1 VQWQSI
7 LTSNIISRWIA
18 SFFYSL
24 QWQNIYFMTI
34 KVQVNHI
41 THYKYDRPVNL
52 SPQTIRLRPSPHN
65 KVPVTSYSFNI
76 TPKEHFLN
84 WYQDIYGNF
93 LANIFFPEKITEF
106 KIDVQVQADINIIN
120 PFDFFL
126 DIKYEKWPFEYE
138 SSVKTELKQY
148 LDPAEKGKL
157 LMEFVGKLNT
167 KQNQNKNTI
176 DFLVEVNQA
185 VNKALGYVI
194 RLDPGV
200 FTCEETL
207 TKKLGSCRDMAW
219 LLCQVYRHLGFAAR
233 FVSGYSIQL
242 KADEKPVI
250 GPAGVEQDI
259 VDLHAWTEIY
269 IPGAGWVGLDP
280 TSGML
285 CGEGHIPLCA
295 SATFENA
302 APVSGL
308 IDPCQSTIDHRMEVI
323 RIHEDPRTTK
333 PFSDLEWN
341 EIEKTAQQIDKDI
354 LKQDIRLTIG
364 GEPTFIS
371 AENRDAPEWNTAALG
386 KEKREKAVELL
397 YRLRNKF
404 SKGGNLHFGQGK
416 WYGGETL
423 PRWAFACIWR
433 KDGEPI
439 WNDTNNYAEE
449 KTDYKYNYTH
459 AKKFTENLTQALC
472 IPKISIKEA
481 YEDAPYYL
489 LRERFL
495 PIEGKLIKAAEK
507 DDEVKKL
514 LNIDKSMLGKPKGFV
529 LPLIYSIKRKKW
541 ISNTWK
547 FRNKFMM
554 LIPGDSPIGYR
565 LPLNSIPYIK
575 ESEREIPPERSNF
588 GEFEN
593 LPKRKI
599 IDKKIENN
607 FKKKLTAKETEYLK
621 KDKNGYVRT
630 ALCVEPR
637 NGKLHIFLPP
647 ITYAEH
653 YIELIAAIEFTAKK
667 TGIKILIE
675 GYEPPRDPRTN
686 HFHITP
692 DPGVI
697 EVNVHP
703 AKNWDDLKQI
713 NEVLFEEAKQTM
725 LTAEK
730 FMIDG
735 RRVGTGGGNHITLGG
750 ITPTDSPWL
759 RRPDLLKSVISYW
772 QNHPGLSYLFSS
784 IFIGPTSQAPRIDEA
799 RNDSLYELE
808 IALQQ
813 FNRKNKIPTYLV
825 DRLLRNI
832 LVDLTGNTHR
842 AEISIDKLYTPE
854 GERGR
859 LGLVEFR
866 GFEMTPHA
874 RMNLVQVLL
883 IKALVTKFWKQP
895 YSGNLIKWGT
905 LLHDKYMLPHFVWE
919 DFKTII
925 SDLNNNGYNFDASW
939 FQNQYDFRFP
949 IYGKTHIAGAEIELK
964 MALEPWPVLG
974 EETIAGATSR
984 GVDSAL
990 ERVQV
995 KVTGLDEN
1003 RYALTCNKVLVP
1015 LRKTETNDC
1024 KIAGIRF
1031 KAWNPTYTMHPNLP
1045 IHTPLVFDVVDL
1057 QNEVSVGG
1065 FRYHVFHP
1073 GGRNYETTPVNVN
1086 EAEGRILSRFERT
1099 AHTSKKI
1106 KVRKIEPHPDFPY
1119 TLDLRRVYK

>member
-1 VQWQSI
+1 
-7 LTSNIISRWIA
+7 
-18 SFFYSL
+18 
-24 QWQNIYFMTI
+24 MTI
-34 KVQVNHI
+34 KAQVNHV

-52 SPQTIRLRPSPHN
+52 APQTVRLRPSPHN
-65 KVPVTSYSFNI
+65 KVPVTSYSFQI

-93 LANIFFPEKITEF
+93 LANIVFPEKITEF

-126 DIKYEKWPFEYE
+126 DRKYEKWPFEYE
-138 SSVKTELKQY
+138 QSVKTELTQY
-148 LDPAEKGKL
+148 LTPSESGKL
-157 LMEFVGKLNT
+157 LMDFVKSINT
-167 KQNQNKNTI
+167 KSNQGRNTI
-176 DFLVEVNQA
+176 DFLVEVNQK
-185 VNKALGYVI
+185 VNQALGYVI

-207 TKKLGSCRDMAW
+207 TRKVGSCRDMAW
-219 LLCQVYRHLGFAAR
+219 LLCQIFRHLGFAAR

-269 IPGAGWVGLDP
+269 IPGAGWIGLDP

-285 CGEGHIPLCA
+285 CSEGHIPLCA

-308 IDPCQSTIDHRMEVI
+308 LDVCECVLDHKMEVI

-333 PFSDLEWN
+333 PFSDIEWN
-341 EIEKTAQQIDKDI
+341 EVEAVAKQIDKDVA
-354 LKQDIRLTIG
+354 KHDIRLTIG

-371 AENRDAPEWNTAALG
+371 AENRDAAEWNTAALG
-386 KEKREKAVELL
+386 DEKRKKAVELL
-397 YRLRNKF
+397 YRLRSKF
-404 SKGGNLHFGQGK
+404 TKGGNLHFGQGK

-433 KDGEPI
+433 KDGEAI
-439 WNDTNNYAEE
+439 WSDTNNYGEDD
-449 KTDYKYNYTH
+449 KDYKYNYTH
-459 AKKFTENLTQALC
+459 AKKFSETLAKTLSLPNNV
-472 IPKISIKEA
+472 IREA
-481 YEDAPYYL
+481 YEDVPYYL

-495 PIEGKLIKAAEK
+495 PVEGKIIKDAEK
-507 DDEVKKL
+507 DDEIKKL
-514 LNIDKSMLGKPKGFV
+514 LKLNKSELGKPKGYV
-529 LPLIYSIKRKKW
+529 IPLIYSIRRKKW
-541 ISNTWK
+541 ISNLWK
-547 FRNKFMM
+547 FRSKFLM
-554 LIPGDSPIGYR
+554 LVPGDSPIGYR
-565 LPLNSIPYIK
+565 LPLNSIPFVP
-575 ESEREIPPERSNF
+575 ESNNEIPPERSNF
-588 GEFEN
+588 DSLDD
-593 LPKRKI
+593 LPKRKN
-599 IDKKIENN
+599 IDRKIGNN
-607 FKKKLTAKETEYLK
+607 FKKKLSAKDNEYLK

-630 ALCVEPR
+630 ALCIEAR
-637 NGKLHIFLPP
+637 NGRLHIFLPP
-647 ITYAEH
+647 IYYVEH
-653 YIELIAAIEFTAKK
+653 YLELVAALEFTAKQ
-667 TGIKILIE
+667 TGLKIQIE
-675 GYEPPRDPRTN
+675 GYEPPRDKRTN

-703 AKNWDDLKQI
+703 ANSWDELKQI
-713 NEVLFEEAKQTM
+713 NEVLFEEAKQTH

-750 ITPTDSPWL
+750 ITPADSPWL
-759 RRPDLLKSVISYW
+759 RKPDLLRSIITYW

-808 IALQQ
+808 LALKQ
-813 FNRKNKIPTYLV
+813 FERKNNLPSYLV

-832 LVDLTGNTHR
+832 LVDVTGNTHR
-842 AEISIDKLYTPE
+842 TEISIDKLFTPDS
-854 GERGR
+854 ERGR

-883 IKALVTKFWKQP
+883 IKALVTKFWKEP
-895 YSGNLIKWGT
+895 YNGKLIRWGT
-905 LLHDKYMLPHFVWE
+905 SLHDKFMLPHYVWE
-919 DFKTII
+919 DFKSVIQ
-925 SDLNNNGYNFDASW
+925 DLNDAGYEIDESW
-939 FQNQYDFRFP
+939 YQNQYDFRFP
-949 IYGKTHIAGAEIELK
+949 IYGKTNIAGAEIELK

-974 EETIAGATSR
+974 EENVAGATSR
-984 GVDSAL
+984 GVDSAM

-995 KVTGLDEN
+995 KVTGLDES
-1003 RYALTCNKVLVP
+1003 RYVLTCNKVAVP
-1015 LRKTETNDC
+1015 LQRTENNDV
-1024 KIAGIRF
+1024 KIAGIKF
-1031 KAWNPTYTMHPNLP
+1031 KAWNPVWTLHPNLP
-1045 IHTPLVFDVVDL
+1045 INTPLVFDMVDKE
-1057 QNEVSVGG
+1057 NKVSVGG

-1073 GGRNYETTPVNVN
+1073 GGRNYDTTPVNVN
-1086 EAEGRILSRFERT
+1086 EAEGRIISRFERT
-1099 AHTSKKI
+1099 AHSTR
-1106 KVRKIEPHPDFPY
+1106 KVKVQYITPSSDFPY
-1119 TLDLRRVYK
+1119 TLDLRRV